1 MKIAQLPQTYI
12 VLSSFQGFESLRRE
26 IVRGSRNKW
35 FLVIATFSTKQKG
48 WVGIA
53 EWTQPCRT
61 DAHPDS
67 ATKSPSP
74 VTRFPS
80 VFCSV
85 KSLFKCRDLTGTSEN
100 CFPWSAYPIIMTT
113 VSKEKLISYEKWQS
127 SNKMWPWIQMY
138 LYRGKKCPFHS
149 VYSDTSLVTQG
160 MCFLKNLSFKYLGTL
175 FFMSNMKNF
184 LKIW

>member
-1 MKIAQLPQTYI
+1 MARHDQTAACSHSLTFSLCLMNDFGYIMKIAQLPQTYI

-61 DAHPDS
+61 DAPDS

-74 VTRFPS
+74 VTRFL
-80 VFCSV
+80 
-85 KSLFKCRDLTGTSEN
+85 LF
-100 CFPWSAYPIIMTT
+100 SALLNLYLNVEIWLEYQRIAFHG
-113 VSKEKLISYEKWQS
+113 VHIQLLWQQS
-127 SNKMWPWIQMY
+127 A
-138 LYRGKKCPFHS
+138 KK
-149 VYSDTSLVTQG
+149 
-160 MCFLKNLSFKYLGTL
+160 N
-175 FFMSNMKNF
+175 
-184 LKIW
+184 